1 MASLDVIEKE
11 RLVERSANMGRD
23 FMKRLD
29 EMKENHTIVGDV
41 RGMGMMC
48 GLELVRDVKKT
59 PAIEEMKRV
68 IEYALKRGVILQPP
82 GGRFGNVLKMSPP
95 LPITE
100 EQLDFGLRT
109 LDVALT
115 SVEKH

>member
-1 MASLDVIEKE
+1 M
-11 RLVERSANMGRD
+11 R
-23 FMKRLD
+23 
-29 EMKENHTIVGDV
+29 ENHTIVGDV

-48 GLELVRDVKKT
+48 GLELVRDVKKP
-59 PAIEEMKRV
+59 PAIEETKRV

-100 EQLDFGLRT
+100 EQLDFERSTLRSHLLRSTDGRYEKAWENISRKCLVLKMT
-109 LDVALT
+109 LYT
-115 SVEKH
+115 I